1 MIENMNGVRK
11 VDVFNDIVSRLE
23 DTKRARV
30 SDDVVSG
37 MKNYYGNKQDYRSRV
52 EKLAQNLKGVKPI
65 DTEINN
71 VVYLSDFMERGIAIK
86 STLPAF
92 KQIWVEYRL
101 IYNEQVVKAEKPKVI
116 NLDELDIP
124 SVSLSKPEKK
134 LDVLED
140 SKVDILD
147 ENYKKLY
154 NRVLNLNKYVEDF
167 NKKKL
172 DLDRQIANLEE
183 RKRNLSSEIIEL
195 ENAKKEFERYK
206 KDEQKKIDN
215 MKQEVNGKVVSL
227 QNLIDNLD
235 DILGKVN

>member
-23 DTKRARV
+23 DSKRARV

-37 MKNYYGNKQDYRSRV
+37 MKNYYNNKQDYRNRV
-52 EKLAQNLKGVKPI
+52 NMLATNLKGVKPI
-65 DTEINN
+65 DTQINN
-71 VVYLSDFMERGIAIK
+71 VVYLSDFMERGIAIR

-101 IYNEQVVKAEKPKVI
+101 IFNENAVKEERPKVV
-116 NLDELDIP
+116 NLDELQLATKEVKPISEDI
-124 SVSLSKPEKK
+124 ER
-134 LDVLED
+134 
-140 SKVDILD
+140 LD

-154 NRVLNLNKYVEDF
+154 NRVMNINKYVENF

-172 DLDRQIANLEE
+172 ELDRQIASLEE
-183 RKRNLSSEIIEL
+183 RKRNLSSEL
-195 ENAKKEFERYK
+195 ADLDNAKKEFERYK
-206 KDEQKKIDN
+206 KNEQNKIASL
-215 MKQEVNGKVVSL
+215 KSEVNGKVVSL

>member
-1 MIENMNGVRK
+1 MNGVRK